1 MNQKTNFCLKTERLT
16 IVPQSLKYLQ
26 STHEYASD
34 RQNMRFMMYLPNDT
48 IEDTKQ
54 FLARAEEEWKS
65 PAQRDFECAIL
76 RGGEHIGGISVTLS
90 GPDVFSK
97 EKLSVAAAA
106 SSNNGCEKIDAASI
120 DSAQSNEPATSS
132 NNDCPTNA
140 ASTDNGCEKIDAAS
154 ITPAQSNEPAASS
167 NNGRPTIAASID
179 SAQSIPSAELGW
191 CLKKSAQGSG
201 VAQEAAAALIQW
213 TNKTF
218 GVTRFI
224 AHCDSENI
232 ASWTTMENLG
242 MKRVCQTGGRRNK
255 LAPEEEREEFAY
267 ELELSDEW
275 VTLSRFDMKNLPQVV
290 DVVLPLWA
298 PPSDDED
305 FVRLDVEFIVRNNIY
320 QPRLSFQLADKK
332 RSPDNELLSAAFF
345 TLKDDTNT
353 ARAWLEE
360 NSRACSDSQK
370 ASLEMVKTY
379 LEYMDKKAL
388 SFMKSDDIKLSLY
401 VSRKRGMGAA
411 LLEKLLPRLA
421 AKGYKNLYLWTDSDC
436 NWKWYVNHGYL
447 LVSQEVYAP
456 FSEPG
461 RDYTTFVF
469 KKPLALDKRSALE
482 KIQKI

>member
-1 MNQKTNFCLKTERLT
+1 MRLM
-16 IVPQSLKYLQ
+16 L
-26 STHEYASD
+26 
-34 RQNMRFMMYLPNDT
+34 YLPNDT
-48 IEDTKQ
+48 IEDTKN
-54 FLARAEEEWKS
+54 FLARAEEEWNS

-90 GPDVFSK
+90 GPAVFCH
-97 EKLSVAAAA
+97 EELSVGAAA
-106 SSNNGCEKIDAASI
+106 SSNNGR
-120 DSAQSNEPATSS
+120 
-132 NNDCPTNA
+132 PT
-140 ASTDNGCEKIDAAS
+140 IAAS

-167 NNGRPTIAASID
+167 NNGFPTNAASNNNGRPTIAASNTP
-179 SAQSIPSAELGW
+179 AQSIPSAELGW

-201 VAQEAAAALIQW
+201 CAQEAAAALIQW

-242 MKRVCQTGGRRNK
+242 MNRVCQTGGRRNK
-255 LAPEEEREEFAY
+255 LAPEEERKEFTY

-290 DVVLPLWA
+290 QVVLPLWA
-298 PPSDDED
+298 PPSDDKD
-305 FVRLDVEFIVRNNIY
+305 FIRLDVEFIVRNNIY

-345 TLKDDTNT
+345 TLKDDANT

-360 NSRACSDSQK
+360 NSRDCSDSQK
-370 ASLEMVKTY
+370 ASLEMVKAY

-388 SFMKSDDIKLSLY
+388 SFMNADDIKLSLY

-436 NWKWYVNHGYL
+436 NWKWYVKHGYL

-456 FSEPG
+456 FSGPG

-469 KKPLALDKRSALE
+469 KKPLALDKRDALE

>member
-1 MNQKTNFCLKTERLT
+1 MNNSANFCLKTERLT
-16 IVPQSLKYLQ
+16 IVPQSLKYLK

-34 RQNMRFMMYLPNDT
+34 RQNMRFMVYLPNDT
-48 IEDTKQ
+48 IEDTKN
-54 FLARAEEEWKS
+54 FLARAEDEWKS

-90 GPDVFSK
+90 GPAVFGQK
-97 EKLSVAAAA
+97 ELSVAAAA
-106 SSNNGCEKIDAASI
+106 S
-120 DSAQSNEPATSS
+120 
-132 NNDCPTNA
+132 NA
-140 ASTDNGCEKIDAAS
+140 
-154 ITPAQSNEPAASS
+154 PAQSNEPAASS
-167 NNGRPTIAASID
+167 NNGYPTTAASTDNGRPTIAASTD
-179 SAQSIPSAELGW
+179 SAQSTPSAELGW

-201 VAQEAAAALIQW
+201 LAQEAAAALIQW

-242 MKRVCQTGGRRNK
+242 MKRVGRAGGRRNK
-255 LAPEEEREEFAY
+255 LAPEEEREEFTY
-267 ELELSDEW
+267 ELDLAGEW
-275 VTLSRFDMKNLPQVV
+275 AMLSRFDMKNLPQVV

-298 PPSDDED
+298 PPSDDEA
-305 FVRLDVEFIVRNNIY
+305 FARLDVEFIVRNNIY
-320 QPRLSFQLADKK
+320 QPRLSFQLADKM
-332 RSPDNELLSAAFF
+332 RSPENELLSAAFF
-345 TLKDDTNT
+345 TLKDDANT
-353 ARAWLEE
+353 ARDWLSQ
-360 NSRACSDSQK
+360 NSRDCTDSQK
-370 ASLEMVKTY
+370 ASLEMVKAY

-388 SFMKSDDIKLSLY
+388 SFMESDDIKLSLY

-456 FSEPG
+456 FSGSG

-469 KKPLALDKRSALE
+469 KKTLL
-482 KIQKI
+482 

>member
-1 MNQKTNFCLKTERLT
+1 M
-16 IVPQSLKYLQ
+16 KYLE

-34 RQNMRFMMYLPNDT
+34 RQNMRYMMFLPNDS

-54 FLARAEEEWKS
+54 FLANSEAEWKS
-65 PAQRDFECAIL
+65 ASPRDFQCAIL
-76 RGGEHIGGISVTLS
+76 RGDEHIGGVSVTL
-90 GPDVFSK
+90 
-97 EKLSVAAAA
+97 L
-106 SSNNGCEKIDAASI
+106 DAASNAL
-120 DSAQSNEPATSS
+120 SGSS
-132 NNDCPTNA
+132 NSGD
-140 ASTDNGCEKIDAAS
+140 
-154 ITPAQSNEPAASS
+154 ASS
-167 NNGRPTIAASID
+167 I
-179 SAQSIPSAELGW
+179 SAELGW

-201 VAQEAAAALIQW
+201 LAQEAAAALIQW

-224 AHCDSENI
+224 AHCDTENI

-255 LAPEEEREEFAY
+255 LAPEEERKEFTY

-298 PPSDDED
+298 PPSDDEA
-305 FVRLDVEFIVRNNIY
+305 FARLDVEFIVRNNIY

-345 TLKDDTNT
+345 TLKDGANT

-370 ASLEMVKTY
+370 ASLEMVKAY
-379 LEYMDKKAL
+379 LEYMDKKEL
-388 SFMKSDDIKLSLY
+388 SFMNADDIKLSLY

-411 LLEKLLPRLA
+411 LLEKLLPRLT
-421 AKGYKNLYLWTDSDC
+421 AKGYKNLYLWTDCDC

-469 KKPLALDKRSALE
+469 KKPLALDKRNALE

>member
-1 MNQKTNFCLKTERLT
+1 MNKNTNFCLKTERLT
-16 IVPQSLKYLQ
+16 IVPQSLKYLK

-34 RQNMRFMMYLPNDT
+34 RQNMRFMIYLPNDT
-48 IEDTKQ
+48 IEETKN
-54 FLARAEEEWKS
+54 FLARAEEEWNS

-76 RGGEHIGGISVTLS
+76 RGDEHIGGISVTLS
-90 GPDVFSK
+90 G
-97 EKLSVAAAA
+97 
-106 SSNNGCEKIDAASI
+106 DA
-120 DSAQSNEPATSS
+120 
-132 NNDCPTNA
+132 
-140 ASTDNGCEKIDAAS
+140 TDNGRQKIADASNA
-154 ITPAQSNEPAASS
+154 PAQSNEPAASTD
-167 NNGRPTIAASID
+167 NDCPTINAA
-179 SAQSIPSAELGW
+179 AELGW

-201 VAQEAAAALIQW
+201 CAQEAAAALIQW

-224 AHCDSENI
+224 AHCDTENI

-255 LAPEEEREEFAY
+255 LAPDEERKEFTY

-290 DVVLPLWA
+290 QVVLPLWA
-298 PPSDDED
+298 PPSDDEA
-305 FVRLDVEFIVRNNIY
+305 FARLDVEFIVRNNIY

-332 RSPDNELLSAAFF
+332 RSSDNELLSAAFF
-345 TLKDDTNT
+345 TLKDGANT
-353 ARAWLEE
+353 ARAWLCQ

-370 ASLEMVKTY
+370 ASLEMVKAY

-436 NWKWYVNHGYL
+436 NWKWYVNHGYQ
-447 LVSQEVYAP
+447 LVSKEVYAP

-469 KKPLALDKRSALE
+469 KKPLF
-482 KIQKI
+482 

>member
-1 MNQKTNFCLKTERLT
+1 MNKKTNFFLKTERLT
-16 IVPQSLKYLQ
+16 IVPQSLKYLK

-34 RQNMRFMMYLPNDT
+34 KQNMRFMVYLPNDT
-48 IEDTKQ
+48 IEDTKN
-54 FLARAEEEWKS
+54 FLARAEEEWNS

-90 GPDVFSK
+90 GPAVFGQ
-97 EKLSVAAAA
+97 EELSV
-106 SSNNGCEKIDAASI
+106 
-120 DSAQSNEPATSS
+120 
-132 NNDCPTNA
+132 A
-140 ASTDNGCEKIDAAS
+140 ASTDNGCEKIAAAS
-154 ITPAQSNEPAASS
+154 T
-167 NNGRPTIAASID
+167 NNSRPTIAASNTP
-179 SAQSIPSAELGW
+179 AQSTPSAELGW

-201 VAQEAAAALIQW
+201 LAQEAAAALIQW
-213 TNKTF
+213 THKTF
-218 GVTRFI
+218 GVTRFT
-224 AHCDSENI
+224 AHCDTENI

-242 MKRVCQTGGRRNK
+242 MKRVGRAGGRRNK

-298 PPSDDED
+298 PPSDDEA
-305 FVRLDVEFIVRNNIY
+305 FARLDVEFIVRNNIY

-345 TLKDDTNT
+345 TLKDGTNT
-353 ARAWLEE
+353 ARDWLSQ

-370 ASLEMVKTY
+370 ASLEMVKAY

-388 SFMKSDDIKLSLY
+388 SFMESDDIKLSLY

-456 FSEPG
+456 FSGPG

-469 KKPLALDKRSALE
+469 KKPLV
-482 KIQKI
+482 

>member
-1 MNQKTNFCLKTERLT
+1 MASNSRDFSDFCLATERLRL
-16 IVPQSLKYLQ
+16 VPQSMKYLE

-34 RQNMRFMMYLPNDT
+34 RQNMRYMMFLPNDS

-54 FLARAEEEWKS
+54 FLANSEAEWKS
-65 PAQRDFECAIL
+65 ASPRDLQGASL
-76 RGGEHIGGISVTLS
+76 RGGEHIGGISVTL
-90 GPDVFSK
+90 
-97 EKLSVAAAA
+97 L
-106 SSNNGCEKIDAASI
+106 DAASNAL
-120 DSAQSNEPATSS
+120 SGSS
-132 NNDCPTNA
+132 NSGD
-140 ASTDNGCEKIDAAS
+140 
-154 ITPAQSNEPAASS
+154 ASS
-167 NNGRPTIAASID
+167 I
-179 SAQSIPSAELGW
+179 SAELGW

-201 VAQEAAAALIQW
+201 LAQEAAAALIQW

-255 LAPEEEREEFAY
+255 LAPEEEREEFTY

-298 PPSDDED
+298 PPSDDKD

-320 QPRLSFQLADKK
+320 QPRLSFQLADKR

-360 NSRACSDSQK
+360 NSRDCSDSQK

-436 NWKWYVNHGYL
+436 NWKWYVKHGYL

-469 KKPLALDKRSALE
+469 KKPLALDKRDALE
-482 KIQKI
+482 KIHKI

>member
-1 MNQKTNFCLKTERLT
+1 MASNSRDFSDFCLATERLRL
-16 IVPQSLKYLQ
+16 VPQSMKYLE

-34 RQNMRFMMYLPNDT
+34 RQNMRYMMFLPNDS

-54 FLARAEEEWKS
+54 FLANSEAEWKNAS
-65 PAQRDFECAIL
+65 PRDFQCAIL
-76 RGGEHIGGISVTLS
+76 REGKHIGGVSVTLS
-90 GPDVFSK
+90 GD
-97 EKLSVAAAA
+97 
-106 SSNNGCEKIDAASI
+106 
-120 DSAQSNEPATSS
+120 
-132 NNDCPTNA
+132 
-140 ASTDNGCEKIDAAS
+140 ASTDNDCQKFAAAS
-154 ITPAQSNEPAASS
+154 IAPAPSTEPGASNDSRASS
-167 NNGRPTIAASID
+167 M
-179 SAQSIPSAELGW
+179 SAELGW

-255 LAPEEEREEFAY
+255 LAPEEEREEFTY
-267 ELELSDEW
+267 ELDLADEW
-275 VTLSRFDMKNLPQVV
+275 ISLERFDMKNLPQVV

-345 TLKDDTNT
+345 TLKDDANT
-353 ARAWLEE
+353 ARDWLCQ
-360 NSRACSDSQK
+360 NSRDCSDSQK
-370 ASLEMVKTY
+370 ASLEMVKAY

-388 SFMKSDDIKLSLY
+388 SFMNGDDIKLSLY

-469 KKPLALDKRSALE
+469 KKPLALDKRNALE

>member
-1 MNQKTNFCLKTERLT
+1 M
-16 IVPQSLKYLQ
+16 V
-26 STHEYASD
+26 
-34 RQNMRFMMYLPNDT
+34 YLPNDT
-48 IEDTKQ
+48 IEDTKN
-54 FLARAEEEWKS
+54 FLVRAEEEWNS

-90 GPDVFSK
+90 GPDIFGQ
-97 EKLSVAAAA
+97 EELSVAA
-106 SSNNGCEKIDAASI
+106 
-120 DSAQSNEPATSS
+120 
-132 NNDCPTNA
+132 A
-140 ASTDNGCEKIDAAS
+140 ASTDNGCEKIAAAAS
-154 ITPAQSNEPAASS
+154 TDSAQSNEPAASS
-167 NNGRPTIAASID
+167 NNGCPTTSASTNNGRPTIAASNAP
-179 SAQSIPSAELGW
+179 AQSTPFAELGW

-201 VAQEAAAALIQW
+201 CAQEAAAALIQW

-224 AHCDSENI
+224 AHCDTENI

-255 LAPEEEREEFAY
+255 LAPDEERKEFTY

-290 DVVLPLWA
+290 QVVLPLWA

-305 FVRLDVEFIVRNNIY
+305 FARLDVEFIVRNNIY

-370 ASLEMVKTY
+370 ASLEMVKAY

-388 SFMKSDDIKLSLY
+388 SFMNADDIKLSLY

-456 FSEPG
+456 FSGPG

-469 KKPLALDKRSALE
+469 KKPLF
-482 KIQKI
+482 

>member
-1 MNQKTNFCLKTERLT
+1 MASNSRDFSDFCLATERLRL
-16 IVPQSLKYLQ
+16 VPQSMKYLE

-34 RQNMRFMMYLPNDT
+34 RQNMRYMMFLPNDS

-54 FLARAEEEWKS
+54 FLANSEAEWKS
-65 PAQRDFECAIL
+65 ASPRDFQCAIL
-76 RGGEHIGGISVTLS
+76 RGDEHIGGVSVTL
-90 GPDVFSK
+90 
-97 EKLSVAAAA
+97 L
-106 SSNNGCEKIDAASI
+106 DAASNAL
-120 DSAQSNEPATSS
+120 SGSSNSGDTSS
-132 NNDCPTNA
+132 
-140 ASTDNGCEKIDAAS
+140 I
-154 ITPAQSNEPAASS
+154 
-167 NNGRPTIAASID
+167 
-179 SAQSIPSAELGW
+179 SAELGW

-255 LAPEEEREEFAY
+255 LAPEEEREEFTY

-298 PPSDDED
+298 PPSDDKD

-345 TLKDDTNT
+345 TLKDDANT

-370 ASLEMVKTY
+370 ASLEMVKAY
-379 LEYMDKKAL
+379 LEYMDKKEL
-388 SFMKSDDIKLSLY
+388 SFMNADDIKLSLY

-469 KKPLALDKRSALE
+469 KKPLALDKRNALE

>member
-1 MNQKTNFCLKTERLT
+1 MNKNTNFCLKTERLT
-16 IVPQSLKYLQ
+16 IVPQSLKYLK

-34 RQNMRFMMYLPNDT
+34 KQNMRFMVYLPNDT
-48 IEDTKQ
+48 IEDTQ
-54 FLARAEEEWKS
+54 NFLARAEEEWNS

-90 GPDVFSK
+90 GPDVFGQ
-97 EKLSVAAAA
+97 EELSVAA
-106 SSNNGCEKIDAASI
+106 
-120 DSAQSNEPATSS
+120 
-132 NNDCPTNA
+132 A
-140 ASTDNGCEKIDAAS
+140 ASTDNGCEKIAAAS
-154 ITPAQSNEPAASS
+154 TVPAQSNEPAAST
-167 NNGRPTIAASID
+167 NNGRPTIAAANTPARSK
-179 SAQSIPSAELGW
+179 PSAELGW

-201 VAQEAAAALIQW
+201 CAQEAAATLIQW
-213 TNKTF
+213 AHQTF

-224 AHCDSENI
+224 AHCDTENI

-255 LAPEEEREEFAY
+255 LAPEEEREEFTY

-298 PPSDDED
+298 PPSDDEA
-305 FVRLDVEFIVRNNIY
+305 FARLDVEFIVRNNIY

-345 TLKDDTNT
+345 TLKDGANT
-353 ARAWLEE
+353 ARDWLSQ
-360 NSRACSDSQK
+360 NSRACTDSQK
-370 ASLEMVKTY
+370 ASLKMVKAY

-388 SFMKSDDIKLSLY
+388 SFMESDDIKLSLY

-456 FSEPG
+456 FSGPG

-469 KKPLALDKRSALE
+469 KKPLV
-482 KIQKI
+482 

>member
-1 MNQKTNFCLKTERLT
+1 MNNNTNFCLKTERLT

-34 RQNMRFMMYLPNDT
+34 RQNMRFMLYLPNDT
-48 IEDTKQ
+48 IEDTKN
-54 FLARAEEEWKS
+54 FLARAEEEWNS

-90 GPDVFSK
+90 GPAVFGQ
-97 EKLSVAAAA
+97 EKLPVGAAA
-106 SSNNGCEKIDAASI
+106 STNNGR
-120 DSAQSNEPATSS
+120 
-132 NNDCPTNA
+132 PTTA
-140 ASTDNGCEKIDAAS
+140 AAS
-154 ITPAQSNEPAASS
+154 ITPAQSSESAAST
-167 NNGRPTIAASID
+167 NNGRPTIAAANAP
-179 SAQSIPSAELGW
+179 AQSNTSAELGW

-255 LAPEEEREEFAY
+255 LAPEEEREEFTY

-275 VTLSRFDMKNLPQVV
+275 VTLSRFDIKNLPQVV

-345 TLKDDTNT
+345 TLKDDANT

-370 ASLEMVKTY
+370 ASLEMVKAY
-379 LEYMDKKAL
+379 LEYMDKKEL
-388 SFMKSDDIKLSLY
+388 SFMNADDIKLSLY

-456 FSEPG
+456 FSEPD

-469 KKPLALDKRSALE
+469 KKPLALDKRDALE

>member
-1 MNQKTNFCLKTERLT
+1 MASNSRDFSDFCLATERLRL
-16 IVPQSLKYLQ
+16 VPQSMKYLE

-34 RQNMRFMMYLPNDT
+34 RQNMRYMMFLPNDS

-54 FLARAEEEWKS
+54 FLANSEAEWKS
-65 PAQRDFECAIL
+65 QSPRDFQCAIL
-76 RGGEHIGGISVTLS
+76 RGDEHIGGVSVTL
-90 GPDVFSK
+90 
-97 EKLSVAAAA
+97 L
-106 SSNNGCEKIDAASI
+106 DAASNAL
-120 DSAQSNEPATSS
+120 SGSS
-132 NNDCPTNA
+132 NSGD
-140 ASTDNGCEKIDAAS
+140 
-154 ITPAQSNEPAASS
+154 ASS
-167 NNGRPTIAASID
+167 I
-179 SAQSIPSAELGW
+179 SAELGW

-201 VAQEAAAALIQW
+201 YAQEAAAALIQW

-218 GVTRFI
+218 GVTRFT
-224 AHCDSENI
+224 AHCDTENI

-255 LAPEEEREEFAY
+255 LAPEEEREEFTY

-298 PPSDDED
+298 PPSDDEA
-305 FVRLDVEFIVRNNIY
+305 FARLDVEFIVRNNIY

-345 TLKDDTNT
+345 TLKDGANT
-353 ARAWLEE
+353 ARAWLSQ

-370 ASLEMVKTY
+370 ASLEMVKAY
-379 LEYMDKKAL
+379 LEYMDKKEL
-388 SFMKSDDIKLSLY
+388 SFMNADDIKLSLY

-421 AKGYKNLYLWTDSDC
+421 AKGYKNLYLWTDCDC

-456 FSEPG
+456 FSGPG

-469 KKPLALDKRSALE
+469 KKPLALDKRNALE

>member
-1 MNQKTNFCLKTERLT
+1 MRLM
-16 IVPQSLKYLQ
+16 L
-26 STHEYASD
+26 
-34 RQNMRFMMYLPNDT
+34 YLPNDT
-48 IEDTKQ
+48 IEDTKN
-54 FLARAEEEWKS
+54 FLARAEEEWNS

-106 SSNNGCEKIDAASI
+106 PTDNGCEKIAASI

-140 ASTDNGCEKIDAAS
+140 ASITPAQSSVPAASTNNGCPTIAAS
-154 ITPAQSNEPAASS
+154 ITPAQSNEPAASNALAQS
-167 NNGRPTIAASID
+167 IPSAASTDNGRPTIAASTD

-267 ELELSDEW
+267 ELALSDEW

-298 PPSDDED
+298 PPSDDKD
-305 FVRLDVEFIVRNNIY
+305 FIRLDVEFIVRNNIY

-345 TLKDDTNT
+345 TLKDDANT

-360 NSRACSDSQK
+360 NSRDCSDSQK
-370 ASLEMVKTY
+370 ASLEMVKAY

-388 SFMKSDDIKLSLY
+388 SFMNADDIKLSLY

-436 NWKWYVNHGYL
+436 NWKWYVKHGYL

-469 KKPLALDKRSALE
+469 KKPLALDKRDALE

>member
-1 MNQKTNFCLKTERLT
+1 MASNSRDFSDFCLATERLRL
-16 IVPQSLKYLQ
+16 VPQSMKYLE

-34 RQNMRFMMYLPNDT
+34 RQNMRYMMFLPNDS

-54 FLARAEEEWKS
+54 FLANSEAEWKS
-65 PAQRDFECAIL
+65 ASPRDFQCAIL
-76 RGGEHIGGISVTLS
+76 RGDEHIGGVSVTL
-90 GPDVFSK
+90 
-97 EKLSVAAAA
+97 L
-106 SSNNGCEKIDAASI
+106 DAASNAL
-120 DSAQSNEPATSS
+120 SGSS
-132 NNDCPTNA
+132 NSGD
-140 ASTDNGCEKIDAAS
+140 
-154 ITPAQSNEPAASS
+154 ASS
-167 NNGRPTIAASID
+167 I
-179 SAQSIPSAELGW
+179 SAELGW

-201 VAQEAAAALIQW
+201 LAQEAAAALIQW

-224 AHCDSENI
+224 AHCDTENI

-255 LAPEEEREEFAY
+255 LAPEEEREEFTY

-360 NSRACSDSQK
+360 KSRDCSDSQK
-370 ASLEMVKTY
+370 ASLEMVKAY
-379 LEYMDKKAL
+379 LEYMDKKEL
-388 SFMKSDDIKLSLY
+388 SFMNADDIKLSLY
-401 VSRKRGMGAA
+401 VSRKRGMGSA

-421 AKGYKNLYLWTDSDC
+421 AKGYKNLYLWTDCDC

-456 FSEPG
+456 FSGPG

-469 KKPLALDKRSALE
+469 KKPLALDKRNALE

>member
-1 MNQKTNFCLKTERLT
+1 M
-16 IVPQSLKYLQ
+16 
-26 STHEYASD
+26 
-34 RQNMRFMMYLPNDT
+34 
-48 IEDTKQ
+48 
-54 FLARAEEEWKS
+54 
-65 PAQRDFECAIL
+65 
-76 RGGEHIGGISVTLS
+76 
-90 GPDVFSK
+90 
-97 EKLSVAAAA
+97 
-106 SSNNGCEKIDAASI
+106 
-120 DSAQSNEPATSS
+120 
-132 NNDCPTNA
+132 
-140 ASTDNGCEKIDAAS
+140 
-154 ITPAQSNEPAASS
+154 
-167 NNGRPTIAASID
+167 
-179 SAQSIPSAELGW
+179 
-191 CLKKSAQGSG
+191 
-201 VAQEAAAALIQW
+201 AQEAAAALIQW

-255 LAPEEEREEFAY
+255 LAPEEEREEFTY

-275 VTLSRFDMKNLPQVV
+275 ATLSRFDMKNLPQVV

-298 PPSDDED
+298 PPSDDKD

-345 TLKDDTNT
+345 TLKDDANT

-360 NSRACSDSQK
+360 NSRACSDLQK

-456 FSEPG
+456 FSGPG

-469 KKPLALDKRSALE
+469 KKPLALDKRDALE

>member
-1 MNQKTNFCLKTERLT
+1 MNNSANFCLKTERLT
-16 IVPQSLKYLQ
+16 IVPQSLKYLK

-34 RQNMRFMMYLPNDT
+34 RQNMRFMVYLPNDT
-48 IEDTKQ
+48 IEDTKN
-54 FLARAEEEWKS
+54 FLARAEDEWKS

-90 GPDVFSK
+90 GPDVFGQ
-97 EKLSVAAAA
+97 EELSVAAAA
-106 SSNNGCEKIDAASI
+106 ST
-120 DSAQSNEPATSS
+120 DSAQST
-132 NNDCPTNA
+132 
-140 ASTDNGCEKIDAAS
+140 
-154 ITPAQSNEPAASS
+154 
-167 NNGRPTIAASID
+167 
-179 SAQSIPSAELGW
+179 PSAELGW

-201 VAQEAAAALIQW
+201 LAQEAAAALIQW

-242 MKRVCQTGGRRNK
+242 MKRVGRAGGRRNK
-255 LAPEEEREEFAY
+255 LAPEEEREEFTY
-267 ELELSDEW
+267 ELDLAGEW
-275 VTLSRFDMKNLPQVV
+275 AMLSRFDMKNLPQVI

-298 PPSDDED
+298 PPSDDEA
-305 FVRLDVEFIVRNNIY
+305 FARLDVEFIVRNNIY
-320 QPRLSFQLADKK
+320 QPRLSFQLADKM
-332 RSPDNELLSAAFF
+332 RSPENELLSAAFF
-345 TLKDDTNT
+345 TLKDDANT
-353 ARAWLEE
+353 ARDWLSQ
-360 NSRACSDSQK
+360 NSRDCTDSQK
-370 ASLEMVKTY
+370 ASLEMVKAY

-388 SFMKSDDIKLSLY
+388 SFMESDDIKLSLY

-411 LLEKLLPRLA
+411 LLEKILPRLA

-456 FSEPG
+456 FSGPG

-469 KKPLALDKRSALE
+469 KKTLL
-482 KIQKI
+482 

>member
-1 MNQKTNFCLKTERLT
+1 MNKNTNFCLKTERLT

-34 RQNMRFMMYLPNDT
+34 RQNMRFMVYLPNDT

-54 FLARAEEEWKS
+54 FLARAEEEWNS

-90 GPDVFSK
+90 GAAVFGQ
-97 EKLSVAAAA
+97 EELSAAA
-106 SSNNGCEKIDAASI
+106 
-120 DSAQSNEPATSS
+120 
-132 NNDCPTNA
+132 A
-140 ASTDNGCEKIDAAS
+140 ASTDNGCEKIAAAS
-154 ITPAQSNEPAASS
+154 TAPAQS
-167 NNGRPTIAASID
+167 T
-179 SAQSIPSAELGW
+179 PSAELGW

-201 VAQEAAAALIQW
+201 CAQEAAAALIQW
-213 TNKTF
+213 THQTF
-218 GVTRFI
+218 GVTRFT
-224 AHCDSENI
+224 AHCDTENI

-255 LAPEEEREEFAY
+255 LAPEEEREEFTY

-298 PPSDDED
+298 PPSDDEA
-305 FVRLDVEFIVRNNIY
+305 FARLDVEFIVRNNIY

-345 TLKDDTNT
+345 TLKDDTNS
-353 ARAWLEE
+353 ARAWLSQ
-360 NSRACSDSQK
+360 NSRACTDSQK
-370 ASLEMVKTY
+370 ASLKMVKAY

-388 SFMKSDDIKLSLY
+388 SFMESDDIKLSLY
-401 VSRKRGMGAA
+401 VSRKRGCGAA
-411 LLEKLLPRLA
+411 LLEKILPRLA

-456 FSEPG
+456 FSSPG

-469 KKPLALDKRSALE
+469 KKPLV
-482 KIQKI
+482 

>member
-1 MNQKTNFCLKTERLT
+1 MNNNTNFCLKTERLT

-34 RQNMRFMMYLPNDT
+34 RQNMRFMLYLPNDT
-48 IEDTKQ
+48 IEDTKN
-54 FLARAEEEWKS
+54 FLARAEEEWNS

-90 GPDVFSK
+90 GPAVFGQ
-97 EKLSVAAAA
+97 EKLPVGAAA
-106 SSNNGCEKIDAASI
+106 STNNGR
-120 DSAQSNEPATSS
+120 
-132 NNDCPTNA
+132 PTTA
-140 ASTDNGCEKIDAAS
+140 AAS
-154 ITPAQSNEPAASS
+154 ITPAQSSESAAST
-167 NNGRPTIAASID
+167 NNGRPTIAAANAP
-179 SAQSIPSAELGW
+179 AQSNTSAELGW

-255 LAPEEEREEFAY
+255 LAPEEEREEFTY

-275 VTLSRFDMKNLPQVV
+275 VTLSRFDIKNLPQVV

-345 TLKDDTNT
+345 TLKDDANT

-360 NSRACSDSQK
+360 NSLACSDSQK

-456 FSEPG
+456 FSGPG

-469 KKPLALDKRSALE
+469 KKPLALDKRDALE

>member
-1 MNQKTNFCLKTERLT
+1 MASNSRDFSDFCLATERLRL
-16 IVPQSLKYLQ
+16 VPQSMKYLE

-34 RQNMRFMMYLPNDT
+34 RQNMRYMMFLPNDS

-54 FLARAEEEWKS
+54 FLASSEAEWKS
-65 PAQRDFECAIL
+65 ASPRDFQCAIL
-76 RGGEHIGGISVTLS
+76 RGDEHIGGVSVTL
-90 GPDVFSK
+90 
-97 EKLSVAAAA
+97 L
-106 SSNNGCEKIDAASI
+106 DAASNAL
-120 DSAQSNEPATSS
+120 SGSS
-132 NNDCPTNA
+132 NSGD
-140 ASTDNGCEKIDAAS
+140 
-154 ITPAQSNEPAASS
+154 ASS
-167 NNGRPTIAASID
+167 I
-179 SAQSIPSAELGW
+179 SAELGW

-201 VAQEAAAALIQW
+201 LAQEAAAALIQW

-218 GVTRFI
+218 GVTRFT
-224 AHCDSENI
+224 AHCDTENI
-232 ASWTTMENLG
+232 VSWTTMENLG

-255 LAPEEEREEFAY
+255 LAPEEEREEFTY

-305 FVRLDVEFIVRNNIY
+305 FARLDVEFIVRNNIY

-345 TLKDDTNT
+345 TLKDGANT
-353 ARAWLEE
+353 ARAWLSQ

-370 ASLEMVKTY
+370 ASLEMVKAY
-379 LEYMDKKAL
+379 LEYMDKKEL
-388 SFMKSDDIKLSLY
+388 SFMNADDIKLSLY

-421 AKGYKNLYLWTDSDC
+421 AKGYKNLYLWTDCDC

-456 FSEPG
+456 FSGPG

-469 KKPLALDKRSALE
+469 KKPLALDKRNALE

>member
-34 RQNMRFMMYLPNDT
+34 RQNMRFMLYLPNDT
-48 IEDTKQ
+48 IEDTKN
-54 FLARAEEEWKS
+54 FLARAEEEWNS

-76 RGGEHIGGISVTLS
+76 RGCEHIGGISVTLS
-90 GPDVFSK
+90 GPAVFGQ
-97 EKLSVAAAA
+97 EELSVAAAA
-106 SSNNGCEKIDAASI
+106 SSNNGCEKIDAAS
-120 DSAQSNEPATSS
+120 
-132 NNDCPTNA
+132 NNNGFPTNA
-140 ASTDNGCEKIDAAS
+140 ASITPAQSSVPAASNNNGCPTIAAS
-154 ITPAQSNEPAASS
+154 ITPAQSNEPAAS
-167 NNGRPTIAASID
+167 NAL
-179 SAQSIPSAELGW
+179 AQSIPSAASTDNGFPTNAASTAPARSKPSAELGW

-201 VAQEAAAALIQW
+201 LAQEAAAALIQW

-255 LAPEEEREEFAY
+255 LAPEEEREEFTY

-275 VTLSRFDMKNLPQVV
+275 ATLSRFDMKNLPQVV

-298 PPSDDED
+298 PPSDDKD

-345 TLKDDTNT
+345 TLKDDANT
-353 ARAWLEE
+353 AREWLSEQAK
-360 NSRACSDSQK
+360 NVTASQK
-370 ASLEMVKTY
+370 VSLEMVQAY

-388 SFMKSDDIKLSLY
+388 SFMNGDDIKLSLY
-401 VSRKRGMGAA
+401 VSRKRGKGAA
-411 LLEKLLPRLA
+411 LLEKVLPRLA

-436 NWKWYVNHGYL
+436 NWKWYVNHGYE
-447 LVSQEVYAP
+447 LVSQEVYGP

-469 KKPLALDKRSALE
+469 KKPLV
-482 KIQKI
+482 

>member
-1 MNQKTNFCLKTERLT
+1 MNNSANFCLKTERLT

-34 RQNMRFMMYLPNDT
+34 RQNMRLMLYLPNDT
-48 IEDTKQ
+48 IEDTKN
-54 FLARAEEEWKS
+54 FLARAEEEWNS

-90 GPDVFSK
+90 GPDVFGQ
-97 EKLSVAAAA
+97 EELSVAAAA
-106 SSNNGCEKIDAASI
+106 ST
-120 DSAQSNEPATSS
+120 DSAQST
-132 NNDCPTNA
+132 
-140 ASTDNGCEKIDAAS
+140 
-154 ITPAQSNEPAASS
+154 
-167 NNGRPTIAASID
+167 
-179 SAQSIPSAELGW
+179 PSAELGW

-201 VAQEAAAALIQW
+201 LAQEAAAALIQW

-255 LAPEEEREEFAY
+255 LAPEEEREEFTY

-345 TLKDDTNT
+345 TLKDGANT

-370 ASLEMVKTY
+370 ASLEMVKAY

-469 KKPLALDKRSALE
+469 KKPLALDKRNALE

>member
-1 MNQKTNFCLKTERLT
+1 MASNSRDFSDFCLATERLRL
-16 IVPQSLKYLQ
+16 VPQSMKYLE

-34 RQNMRFMMYLPNDT
+34 RQNMRYMMFLPNDS

-54 FLARAEEEWKS
+54 FLANSEAEWKS
-65 PAQRDFECAIL
+65 ASPRDFQCAIL
-76 RGGEHIGGISVTLS
+76 RGDEHIGGVSVTL
-90 GPDVFSK
+90 
-97 EKLSVAAAA
+97 L
-106 SSNNGCEKIDAASI
+106 DAASNAL
-120 DSAQSNEPATSS
+120 SGSS
-132 NNDCPTNA
+132 NSGD
-140 ASTDNGCEKIDAAS
+140 
-154 ITPAQSNEPAASS
+154 ASS
-167 NNGRPTIAASID
+167 I
-179 SAQSIPSAELGW
+179 SAELGW

-201 VAQEAAAALIQW
+201 LAQEAAAALIQW

-218 GVTRFI
+218 GVTRFT
-224 AHCDSENI
+224 AHCDAENI

-255 LAPEEEREEFAY
+255 LAPEEEREEFTY

-345 TLKDDTNT
+345 TLKDGANT
-353 ARAWLEE
+353 ARDWLCQ

-370 ASLEMVKTY
+370 ASLEMVKAY
-379 LEYMDKKAL
+379 LEYMDKKEL
-388 SFMKSDDIKLSLY
+388 SFMNADDIKLSLY
-401 VSRKRGMGAA
+401 VSRKRGMGAV

-421 AKGYKNLYLWTDSDC
+421 ARGYKNLYLWTDCDC

-456 FSEPG
+456 FSGPG

-469 KKPLALDKRSALE
+469 KKPLALDKRNALE

>member
-1 MNQKTNFCLKTERLT
+1 MNNSANFCLKTERLT
-16 IVPQSLKYLQ
+16 IVPQSLKYLK

-34 RQNMRFMMYLPNDT
+34 RQNMRFMVYLPNDT
-48 IEDTKQ
+48 IEDTKN
-54 FLARAEEEWKS
+54 FLARAEDEWKS

-90 GPDVFSK
+90 GPDVFGQ
-97 EKLSVAAAA
+97 EELSVAAAA
-106 SSNNGCEKIDAASI
+106 ST
-120 DSAQSNEPATSS
+120 DSAQST
-132 NNDCPTNA
+132 
-140 ASTDNGCEKIDAAS
+140 
-154 ITPAQSNEPAASS
+154 
-167 NNGRPTIAASID
+167 
-179 SAQSIPSAELGW
+179 PSAELGW

-201 VAQEAAAALIQW
+201 LAQEAAAALIQW

-255 LAPEEEREEFAY
+255 LAPEEEREEFTY

-305 FVRLDVEFIVRNNIY
+305 FARLDVEFIVRNNIY

-345 TLKDDTNT
+345 TLKDGANT

-370 ASLEMVKTY
+370 ASLEMVKAY

-388 SFMKSDDIKLSLY
+388 SFLKSDDIKLSLY

-469 KKPLALDKRSALE
+469 KKPLALDKRNALE

>member
-1 MNQKTNFCLKTERLT
+1 MNNNTNFCLKTERLT

-34 RQNMRFMMYLPNDT
+34 RQNMRFMLYLPNDT
-48 IEDTKQ
+48 IEDTKN
-54 FLARAEEEWKS
+54 FLARAEEEWNS

-90 GPDVFSK
+90 GPAVFGQ
-97 EKLSVAAAA
+97 EKLPVGAAA
-106 SSNNGCEKIDAASI
+106 STNNGR
-120 DSAQSNEPATSS
+120 
-132 NNDCPTNA
+132 PTTA
-140 ASTDNGCEKIDAAS
+140 AAS
-154 ITPAQSNEPAASS
+154 ITPAQSSESAAST
-167 NNGRPTIAASID
+167 NNGRPTIAAANAP
-179 SAQSIPSAELGW
+179 AQSNTSAELGW

-255 LAPEEEREEFAY
+255 LAPEEEREEFTY

-275 VTLSRFDMKNLPQVV
+275 VTLSRFDIKNLPQVV

-345 TLKDDTNT
+345 TLKDDANT

-370 ASLEMVKTY
+370 ASLEMVKAY
-379 LEYMDKKAL
+379 LEYMDKKEL
-388 SFMKSDDIKLSLY
+388 SFMNADDIKLSLY

-456 FSEPG
+456 FSGPG

-469 KKPLALDKRSALE
+469 KKPLALDKRDALE
-482 KIQKI
+482 KIHKI

>member
-1 MNQKTNFCLKTERLT
+1 MASNSRDFSDFCLATERLRL
-16 IVPQSLKYLQ
+16 VPQSMKYLE

-34 RQNMRFMMYLPNDT
+34 RQNMRYMMFLPNDS

-54 FLARAEEEWKS
+54 FLANSEAEWKS
-65 PAQRDFECAIL
+65 ASPRDFQCAIL
-76 RGGEHIGGISVTLS
+76 RGDEHIGGVSVTL
-90 GPDVFSK
+90 
-97 EKLSVAAAA
+97 L
-106 SSNNGCEKIDAASI
+106 DAASNAL
-120 DSAQSNEPATSS
+120 SGSS
-132 NNDCPTNA
+132 NSGD
-140 ASTDNGCEKIDAAS
+140 
-154 ITPAQSNEPAASS
+154 ASS
-167 NNGRPTIAASID
+167 I
-179 SAQSIPSAELGW
+179 SAELGW

-201 VAQEAAAALIQW
+201 LAQEAAAALIQW

-224 AHCDSENI
+224 AHCDTENI

-255 LAPEEEREEFAY
+255 LAPEEERKEFTY

-290 DVVLPLWA
+290 QVVLPLWA
-298 PPSDDED
+298 PPSDDEA
-305 FVRLDVEFIVRNNIY
+305 FARLDVEFIVRNNIY
-320 QPRLSFQLADKK
+320 QHRLSFQLADKK

-345 TLKDDTNT
+345 TLKDDANT

-370 ASLEMVKTY
+370 ASLEMVKAY
-379 LEYMDKKAL
+379 LEYMDKKEL
-388 SFMKSDDIKLSLY
+388 SFMNADDIKLSLY

-456 FSEPG
+456 FSGPG
-461 RDYTTFVF
+461 RDYNTFVF
-469 KKPLALDKRSALE
+469 KKPLALDKRNALE

>member
-1 MNQKTNFCLKTERLT
+1 MNNNTNFCLKTERLT

-34 RQNMRFMMYLPNDT
+34 RQNMRFMVYLPNDT
-48 IEDTKQ
+48 IEDTKN
-54 FLARAEEEWKS
+54 FLARAEEEWNS

-76 RGGEHIGGISVTLS
+76 RDGEHIGGISVTLS
-90 GPDVFSK
+90 GPDVFGQ
-97 EKLSVAAAA
+97 EELSVAA
-106 SSNNGCEKIDAASI
+106 
-120 DSAQSNEPATSS
+120 
-132 NNDCPTNA
+132 A
-140 ASTDNGCEKIDAAS
+140 ASTDNGCEKIAAAS
-154 ITPAQSNEPAASS
+154 TVPAQSNEPAAST
-167 NNGRPTIAASID
+167 NNSRPTIAAVNTP
-179 SAQSIPSAELGW
+179 AQSAPSAELGW

-201 VAQEAAAALIQW
+201 CAQEAAAALIQW
-213 TNKTF
+213 THQTF

-224 AHCDSENI
+224 AHCDTENI
-232 ASWTTMENLG
+232 ASWSTMENLG

-255 LAPEEEREEFAY
+255 LAPEEEREEFTY

-332 RSPDNELLSAAFF
+332 RSPENELLSAAFF
-345 TLKDDTNT
+345 TLKDDANT
-353 ARAWLEE
+353 ALAWLEE

-370 ASLEMVKTY
+370 ASLEMVKAY

-421 AKGYKNLYLWTDSDC
+421 AKGYKNLYLWTDRDC
-436 NWKWYVNHGYL
+436 NWKWYVNHGYQ

-469 KKPLALDKRSALE
+469 KKPLV
-482 KIQKI
+482 

>member
-1 MNQKTNFCLKTERLT
+1 MASNSRDFSDFCLATERLRL
-16 IVPQSLKYLQ
+16 VPQSMKYLE

-34 RQNMRFMMYLPNDT
+34 RQNMRYMMFLPNDS

-54 FLARAEEEWKS
+54 FLANSEAEWKS
-65 PAQRDFECAIL
+65 ASPRDFQCAIL
-76 RGGEHIGGISVTLS
+76 RGDEHIGGVSVTL
-90 GPDVFSK
+90 
-97 EKLSVAAAA
+97 L
-106 SSNNGCEKIDAASI
+106 DAASNAL
-120 DSAQSNEPATSS
+120 SGSS
-132 NNDCPTNA
+132 NSGD
-140 ASTDNGCEKIDAAS
+140 
-154 ITPAQSNEPAASS
+154 ASS
-167 NNGRPTIAASID
+167 I
-179 SAQSIPSAELGW
+179 SAELGW

-201 VAQEAAAALIQW
+201 LAQEAAAALIQW

-224 AHCDSENI
+224 AHCDTENI

-255 LAPEEEREEFAY
+255 LAPEEEREEFTY

-345 TLKDDTNT
+345 TLKDDANT

-370 ASLEMVKTY
+370 ASLEMVKAY
-379 LEYMDKKAL
+379 LEYMDKKEL
-388 SFMKSDDIKLSLY
+388 SFMNADDIKLSLY
-401 VSRKRGMGAA
+401 VSRKRGMGSA

-421 AKGYKNLYLWTDSDC
+421 AKGYKNLYLWTDCDC

-456 FSEPG
+456 FSGPG

-469 KKPLALDKRSALE
+469 KKPLALDKRNALE

>member
-34 RQNMRFMMYLPNDT
+34 RQNMRFMLYLPNDT
-48 IEDTKQ
+48 IEDTKN

-90 GPDVFSK
+90 GPAVFGQ
-97 EKLSVAAAA
+97 EKLPVGA
-106 SSNNGCEKIDAASI
+106 
-120 DSAQSNEPATSS
+120 
-132 NNDCPTNA
+132 A
-140 ASTDNGCEKIDAAS
+140 ASTDNGCEKIAAAS
-154 ITPAQSNEPAASS
+154 ITPAQSNEP
-167 NNGRPTIAASID
+167 
-179 SAQSIPSAELGW
+179 AELGW

-201 VAQEAAAALIQW
+201 LAQEAAAALIQW

-255 LAPEEEREEFAY
+255 LAPEEEREEFTY

-275 VTLSRFDMKNLPQVV
+275 VTLSRFGMKNLPQVV

-298 PPSDDED
+298 PPSDDKD

-345 TLKDDTNT
+345 TLKDDANT

-360 NSRACSDSQK
+360 NSRACSDLQK

-401 VSRKRGMGAA
+401 ISRKRGMGAA

-456 FSEPG
+456 FSEPD

-469 KKPLALDKRSALE
+469 KKPLALDKRDALE
-482 KIQKI
+482 KIHKI

>member
-34 RQNMRFMMYLPNDT
+34 RQNMRFMVYLPNDT
-48 IEDTKQ
+48 IEDTKN
-54 FLARAEEEWKS
+54 FLARAEDEWKS

-90 GPDVFSK
+90 GPDVFGQ
-97 EKLSVAAAA
+97 EELSVAAAA
-106 SSNNGCEKIDAASI
+106 ST
-120 DSAQSNEPATSS
+120 DSAQST
-132 NNDCPTNA
+132 
-140 ASTDNGCEKIDAAS
+140 
-154 ITPAQSNEPAASS
+154 
-167 NNGRPTIAASID
+167 
-179 SAQSIPSAELGW
+179 PSAELGW

-201 VAQEAAAALIQW
+201 LAQEAAAALIQW

-242 MKRVCQTGGRRNK
+242 MKRVGRAGGRRNK
-255 LAPEEEREEFAY
+255 LAPEEEREEFTY
-267 ELELSDEW
+267 ELELSGEW
-275 VTLSRFDMKNLPQVV
+275 AMLSRFDMKNLPQVI

-298 PPSDDED
+298 PPSDDEA
-305 FVRLDVEFIVRNNIY
+305 FARLDVEFIVRNNIY
-320 QPRLSFQLADKK
+320 QPRLSFQLADKM
-332 RSPDNELLSAAFF
+332 RSPENELLSAAFF
-345 TLKDDTNT
+345 TLKDDANT
-353 ARAWLEE
+353 ARDWLSQ
-360 NSRACSDSQK
+360 NSRDCTDSQK
-370 ASLEMVKTY
+370 ASLEMVKAY

-388 SFMKSDDIKLSLY
+388 SFMESDDIKLSLY

-411 LLEKLLPRLA
+411 LLEKILPRLA

-456 FSEPG
+456 FSGPG

-469 KKPLALDKRSALE
+469 KKPLALDKRDALE
-482 KIQKI
+482 KIHKI

>member
-1 MNQKTNFCLKTERLT
+1 MNKNTSFCLKTERLT

-34 RQNMRFMMYLPNDT
+34 RQNMRFMVYLPNDT
-48 IEDTKQ
+48 IEDTKN

-76 RGGEHIGGISVTLS
+76 RGGEHIGGVSVTLS
-90 GPDVFSK
+90 GLDVFGQK
-97 EKLSVAAAA
+97 ELSVAA
-106 SSNNGCEKIDAASI
+106 
-120 DSAQSNEPATSS
+120 
-132 NNDCPTNA
+132 A
-140 ASTDNGCEKIDAAS
+140 ASTDNGCEKIAAAS
-154 ITPAQSNEPAASS
+154 TAPAQSNEPAVSTD
-167 NNGRPTIAASID
+167 NGCPTNAAASNTP
-179 SAQSIPSAELGW
+179 AQSSMSAELGW

-201 VAQEAAAALIQW
+201 CAQEAAAALIQW
-213 TNKTF
+213 THQTF

-224 AHCDSENI
+224 AHCDAENI

-242 MKRVCQTGGRRNK
+242 MKRVGRAGGRRNK

-298 PPSDDED
+298 PPSDDEA
-305 FVRLDVEFIVRNNIY
+305 FARLDVEFIVRNNIY

-345 TLKDDTNT
+345 TLKDGTNT
-353 ARAWLEE
+353 ARDWLEE
-360 NSRACSDSQK
+360 NSRDCSDSQK
-370 ASLEMVKTY
+370 ASLEMVKAY

-388 SFMKSDDIKLSLY
+388 SFMESDDIKLSLY

-421 AKGYKNLYLWTDSDC
+421 AKGYKNLYLWTDRDC
-436 NWKWYVNHGYL
+436 NWNWYVNHGYL

-456 FSEPG
+456 FSSPG

-469 KKPLALDKRSALE
+469 KKPLV
-482 KIQKI
+482 

>member
-1 MNQKTNFCLKTERLT
+1 MASNSRDFSDFCLATERLRL
-16 IVPQSLKYLQ
+16 VPQSMKYLE

-34 RQNMRFMMYLPNDT
+34 RQNMRYMMFLPNDS

-54 FLARAEEEWKS
+54 FLANSEAEWKS
-65 PAQRDFECAIL
+65 ASPRDFQCAIL
-76 RGGEHIGGISVTLS
+76 RGDEHIGGVSVTL
-90 GPDVFSK
+90 
-97 EKLSVAAAA
+97 L
-106 SSNNGCEKIDAASI
+106 DAASNAL
-120 DSAQSNEPATSS
+120 SGSS
-132 NNDCPTNA
+132 NSGD
-140 ASTDNGCEKIDAAS
+140 
-154 ITPAQSNEPAASS
+154 ASS
-167 NNGRPTIAASID
+167 I
-179 SAQSIPSAELGW
+179 SAELGW
-191 CLKKSAQGSG
+191 CLKKSAQGKG
-201 VAQEAAAALIQW
+201 YAQEAAAALIQW
-213 TNKTF
+213 THKTF
-218 GVTRFI
+218 GVTRFT
-224 AHCDSENI
+224 AHCDTENI

-298 PPSDDED
+298 PPSDDEA
-305 FVRLDVEFIVRNNIY
+305 FARLDVEFIVRNNIY

-345 TLKDDTNT
+345 TLKDGANT
-353 ARAWLEE
+353 ARAWLSQ

-370 ASLEMVKTY
+370 ASLEMVKAY
-379 LEYMDKKAL
+379 LEYMDKKEL
-388 SFMKSDDIKLSLY
+388 SFMNADDIKLSLY

-421 AKGYKNLYLWTDSDC
+421 AKGYKNLYLWTDCDC

-456 FSEPG
+456 FSGPG

-469 KKPLALDKRSALE
+469 KKPLALDKRNALE